1 VDFYRPDTTCRVM
14 KESLMEILCDPL
26 DKSDLE
32 LEVEERDGEEII
44 EGRLVGTV
52 TGEVYPIEDGI
63 PNLLPP
69 DMRDEE

>member
-1 VDFYRPDTTCRVM
+1 M
-14 KESLMEILCDPL
+14 KESLMDILCDPL

-32 LEVEERDGEEII
+32 LEVEERDGEEIL

-52 TGEVYPIEDGI
+52 TGEEYPIEDGI

-69 DMRDEE
+69 DMREE